1 MKKKSLHIAF
11 AALLLLLLG
20 ACSVKKNTWMSRT
33 YHSTTTKFNIFF
45 NGSESYKEGM
55 TNIAKGG
62 KDDYSRII
70 PMYAVSNHDALSSAT
85 GNMDRAIEKSRKA
98 IKLHSI
104 KKKPNKNFNKWNK
117 PEYRVWY
124 NQNEFNPALK
134 EAWLMLAK
142 SEFHKGDFLGSVGTF
157 SYITKHY
164 ATVPD
169 VLAEA
174 QIWMARA
181 YAEMGWIYEADEVLT
196 KLSTETLNKKNTGLF
211 SAAMADVLIRKKQ
224 YRDAIPYLKLAIE
237 REKDGRQETR
247 FKYVLAQLYEATED
261 KQGALEAYSSVI
273 KSSPPY
279 EMEFNARINRAQLL
293 AGSNIASVEK
303 ELKSMARSRKN
314 KEYLDQVYGALGNI
328 FLNNKDTL
336 KAMSY
341 YAQAVEK
348 STRNSIEKGVS
359 LVQLGDLY
367 YTRKKYIKAE
377 PNYAEA
383 AKIFTAEY
391 PDFPR
396 ISKRAEVLAELV
408 KEDEVVV
415 LQDSL
420 LKLASLSETDRLA
433 AINRVIEKIK
443 KEEKEKKER
452 EEEENNPNSRRNNPR
467 NDDDF
472 TMPMPEMIGAV
483 NSSGSNWYFYN
494 PGTVKSG
501 KSDFQKKWGN
511 RKLEDNWQRGNKSV
525 SIFADNTTASVDNAA
540 QKAGNETENQG
551 NENTSEKAADNK
563 SVDYYLRQIP
573 FSAQQRE
580 KSNAQ
585 IADALFNMGF
595 IFKDK
600 MQDYPKAIETF
611 EEFERRFGQDER
623 AMKTLYQRFL
633 IAARTEDTEAEQRY
647 RTQMLSR
654 YPKSSYA
661 DMLRE
666 PNFLERMGKM
676 YREQDSIYNQTY
688 AAYTRSDFG
697 AVFKN
702 VEYVK
707 QKYPVSALLPK
718 FEFLNALSIGK
729 TQRSDLFKNSLD
741 TLVAHYPKSDVSAMA
756 KDILALMKQGNVAQL
771 GKTHGSLLARRAEEA
786 AASGETVD
794 NTALSLSKEGKH
806 RLLFIGNLND
816 TAMNKLL
823 YNTAIF
829 NFSRFMIKDF
839 DIETGK
845 INAQDRALSV
855 TNLES
860 FNEALWYE
868 KTIRTDK
875 GLSHLI
881 DSLKVQMLPI
891 SEENFS
897 KLRAFFTLEQYVEF
911 AKENLLKDAPD
922 IDLSNF
928 QLAEKPKPI
937 EKPKEE
943 KLVAETAKK
952 PEKETTKT
960 STKTEKKE
968 AEKPIKTPEKKEPEK
983 KEVAQTKEPEKKV
996 TPPEEKKPEQKAEP
1010 ETPEKVVETPQVVKP
1025 IEPEKPKVEEPVAWF
1040 RNTYAYRPNAP
1051 HFVALYVPT
1060 GDVRNFAEI
1069 QKVFDKYNAENYGLL
1084 NLRTSLE
1091 RFGKQQ
1097 AIIVGSF
1104 VDANT
1109 AKSYL
1114 LRMLKEQTLNDA
1126 LKAVNRRNIIGTQEN
1141 INIMVQKNDLN
1152 TYFEFMKEFYLK

>member
-1 MKKKSLHIAF
+1 
-11 AALLLLLLG
+11 
-20 ACSVKKNTWMSRT
+20 MSRT
-33 YHSTTTKFNIFF
+33 YHNTTTKFNIFF
-45 NGSESYKEGM
+45 NGSQSYKEGM
-55 TNIAKGG
+55 EAVVKSG

-70 PMYAVSNHDALSSAT
+70 PMYAVSNHDALSAAS

-104 KKKPNKNFNKWNK
+104 KKKPEKNFNKWNK
-117 PEYRVWY
+117 PEYRAWY

-181 YAEMGWIYEADEVLT
+181 YAEMDWIYEADEVLT
-196 KLSTETLNKKNTGLF
+196 KLSTEKLNKKNTGLF

-224 YRDAIPYLKLAIE
+224 YRDAISYLKLAIE
-237 REKDGRQETR
+237 REKDGKQETR
-247 FKYVLAQLYEATED
+247 FKYVLAQLYEATDNKKE
-261 KQGALEAYSSVI
+261 AAEAYSSVI
-273 KSSPPY
+273 KASPPY

-293 AGSNIASVEK
+293 AGNNISGVEK

-336 KAMSY
+336 KAIDY
-341 YAQAVEK
+341 YAQAVQK
-348 STRNSIEKGVS
+348 STRNSIEKGVA

-367 YTRKKYIKAE
+367 YTRKKYIQAE
-377 PNYAEA
+377 PNYNQA

-391 PDFPR
+391 PDFER
-396 ISKRAEVLAELV
+396 INKRSEVLAELV

-420 LKLASLSETDRLA
+420 LNLATLPEAERLA
-433 AINRVIEKIK
+433 AIDRVIKKIE
-443 KEEKEKKER
+443 KEEKEKKEQEAR
-452 EEEENNPNSRRNNPR
+452 ENDPNARPNYSRGG
-467 NDDDF
+467 DDEF

-483 NSSGSNWYFYN
+483 NKSGSNWYFYN
-494 PGTVKSG
+494 PGTVRSG
-501 KSDFQKKWGN
+501 KTDFQKKWGN

-525 SIFADNTTASVDNAA
+525 SIFADNAA
-540 QKAGNETENQG
+540 TSGANETQNMGNETDNQG
-551 NENTSEKAADNK
+551 NENASDKISDNK

-585 IADALFNMGF
+585 IANALFNMGF

-611 EEFERRFGQDER
+611 EEFERRFGRDER
-623 AMKTLYQRFL
+623 AMETLYQRFL
-633 IAARTEDTEAEQRY
+633 IAARTEDTEGEQRY
-647 RTQMLSR
+647 RAQMLSR
-654 YPKSSYA
+654 YPSSSYA

-666 PNFLERMGKM
+666 PDFVKRMGKM

-688 AAYTRSDFG
+688 AAYTRSDFPT
-697 AVFKN
+697 VFKN

-729 TQRSDLFKNSLD
+729 TQQSNQFKTSLD

-756 KDILALMKQGNVAQL
+756 KDILALMKQGNIPQI

-786 AASGETVD
+786 AATSETTD
-794 NTALSLSKEGKH
+794 NTALSLSKDGKH

-839 DIETGK
+839 DFETGK

-868 KTIRTDK
+868 KTIRTDR
-875 GLSHLI
+875 GLSHII

-911 AKENLLKDAPD
+911 AKENLLKDMPD

-928 QLAEKPKPI
+928 QFAEKPKVVEI
-937 EKPKEE
+937 AKEE
-943 KLVAETAKK
+943 KPIAEDVK
-952 PEKETTKT
+952 
-960 STKTEKKE
+960 KTEPQPKK
-968 AEKPIKTPEKKEPEK
+968 AEKKEPEK
-983 KEVAQTKEPEKKV
+983 AIKKVEKKEPDKKEVAQIKETEKIE
-996 TPPEEKKPEQKAEP
+996 TPLEEKKPEPKTEP
-1010 ETPEKVVETPQVVKP
+1010 ETLKKTAESSQVIKP
-1025 IEPEKPKVEEPVAWF
+1025 IEKEKPKVEEPLAWF
-1040 RNTYAYRPNAP
+1040 RNTYAYRPSAP

-1060 GDVRNFAEI
+1060 GDVRSFVAI
-1069 QKVFDKYNAENYGLL
+1069 QKAFDKYNAENYGLL

-1091 RFGKQQ
+1091 HFGKQQ
-1097 AIIVGSF
+1097 AIIVGTF
-1104 VDANT
+1104 VDAST

-1114 LRMLKEQTLNDA
+1114 LRMLKEQALNDA
-1126 LKAVNRRNIIGTQEN
+1126 LKAVNRRNLIGTQEN
-1141 INIMVQKNDLN
+1141 INTMVQKNDVN